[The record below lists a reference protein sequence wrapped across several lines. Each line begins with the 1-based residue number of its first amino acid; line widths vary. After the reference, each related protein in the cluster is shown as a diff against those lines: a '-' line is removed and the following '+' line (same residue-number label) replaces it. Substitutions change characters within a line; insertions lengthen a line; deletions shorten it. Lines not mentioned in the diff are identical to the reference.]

1 MISELYGW
9 VRGIAVYL
17 IIMSLVIKLLPE
29 ESYGKYIRHFMG
41 VLLILV
47 VLAPAIRLF
56 RLDRLLERLERGFS
70 ASAGTEQF
78 KDELLLMGEAYEE
91 ELIGQYEE
99 ALAESAAKELSR
111 NGFED
116 TAVSVEI
123 DGDPESE
130 TFGTVR
136 RATVIAGG
144 GEDETGSIAIRR
156 RQVGVLYEDTYSGR
170 AGAKELQAALAR
182 YLEISEGQVTVK

>member
-116 TAVSVEI
+116 RSSQAE
-123 DGDPESE
+123 ERM
-130 TFGTVR
+130 R
-136 RATVIAGG
+136 RGASPSAAGRWAFSTRIPTAGG
-144 GEDETGSIAIRR
+144 PRR
-156 RQVGVLYEDTYSGR
+156 RSFRRLSPGTLISQRGR
-170 AGAKELQAALAR
+170 
-182 YLEISEGQVTVK
+182 